1 MNRMLVS
8 VMAAG
13 LMAPALLVAAQ
24 ATAAKPKTTLNPAD
38 KPAVAASGLA
48 TPEAKLGYAMGQD
61 IGRRLKDM
69 GAPID
74 IKVFAKGVE
83 DALKGNPPQ
92 QSEEESSK
100 TMETFFGK
108 LKAEQARKAQE
119 AGDKNLKEGESF
131 FKENGA
137 KKGVVTTQSGLQ
149 YTVLQEG
156 TGPSPKSTDTVTVN
170 YRGTLLD
177 GTEFDSSYKRG
188 QPVTF
193 EVSHIIPGWIEG
205 LQLMKAGGKY
215 RLFVPAK
222 LAYGE
227 RGAGQAIGPNA
238 ALIFDVELISIAPQ
252 AK

>member
-1 MNRMLVS
+1 MNRILVS
-8 VMAAG
+8 VVAAG

-24 ATAAKPKTTLNPAD
+24 TTANPKTAPSSPN
-38 KPAVAASGLA
+38 KPAASGMT
-48 TPEAKLGYAMGQD
+48 TPEAKLSYAMGQD
-61 IGRRLKDM
+61 IGHRLKEM

-74 IKVFAKGVE
+74 ISIFTKGVE
-83 DALKGNPPQ
+83 DVLKGNPPL
-92 QSEEESSK
+92 QSQEESAK
-100 TMETFFGK
+100 AVETFVGK
-108 LKAEQARKAQE
+108 LKAEQARKTQASSE
-119 AGDKNLKEGESF
+119 KNLKEGEAF
-131 FKENGA
+131 LKENGV

-149 YTVLQEG
+149 YTILQEG

-188 QPVTF
+188 QPATF
-193 EVSHIIPGWIEG
+193 EVSHIIPGWVEG
-205 LQLMKAGGKY
+205 LQLMKTGGKY

-238 ALIFDVELISIAPQ
+238 ALIFDVELISIAPP